1 MYMKYLFFISTFF
14 AFAFAS
20 SRYQLYINNDLPV
33 FIKYYN
39 GNTPP
44 DSIASFINT
53 YIQYKKITIV
63 GRKELNKLF
72 EENIQSL
79 RGNNYAILESGI
91 NNYSE
96 AINKPIARL
105 FTIQLFTDKQS
116 NSVYKIDSIRW
127 QLKQFPDTDTTF
139 RYTSFISDNKVDSTV
154 YLVLKK
160 FLDLSFQTGQKNK

>member
-1 MYMKYLFFISTFF
+1 MRYLFLISTFF
-14 AFAFAS
+14 AFDVAS
-20 SRYQLYINNDLPV
+20 SMSQLHIYNELPV

-53 YIQYKKITIV
+53 YIQYKKITV
-63 GRKELNKLF
+63 VDRNGVYKLF

-79 RGNNYAILESGI
+79 RGNNFEILESGT
-91 NNYSE
+91 NTYSE
-96 AINKPIARL
+96 AINKPIVKL
-105 FTIQLFTDKQS
+105 FTIQVFTNKQS
-116 NSVYKIDSIRW
+116 TSVYKIDSIRW